1 MRHDRR
7 VATSRS
13 LRRAVTGV
21 VALQLALFVALG
33 IPDGALG
40 VAWPTMRGSL
50 GRPLGDF
57 GIVLGAQVVGYLAAS
72 PATAHLVRRIGTATA
87 MIGASALATLAAG
100 VWTFTH
106 SWVVVIVV
114 AVGLGLSRGTV
125 DAGLN
130 SYVALHGGV
139 RRLGLLHASY
149 GVGTSVGPLIVVA
162 SLAAGS
168 WRYAFGALAVL
179 DGLVTWWALRR
190 RDDWAADEVAPT
202 DHGTGGFE
210 LRPSALAVPVTLA
223 LFGALVGAEYTT
235 GAWSYTLLTDGRG
248 LTDTAAGLW
257 VAAYWFGL
265 TAGRF
270 ALGLRGDRVGRL
282 ALLHTAWVV
291 SLAAVLFLWW
301 DPGGAGPLALP
312 VAGAGFSVLFPL
324 LVALV
329 PDRMGGHRAARRHRM
344 VRRRRSGGRRRRAAL
359 AGVLAD
365 NIGPL
370 VLAPIFVVVTAVG
383 AGLHL
388 LLAFLAP
395 TPPHS
400 GSRRRWA
407 SVSGSASGPNGETS
421 VERAPHTL
429 HRTPITMASSAG
441 SLGPSKR

>member
-1 MRHDRR
+1 
-7 VATSRS
+7 
-13 LRRAVTGV
+13 LRRAATGV

-57 GIVLGAQVVGYLAAS
+57 GIVLAAQVAGYLVAGPS
-72 PATAHLVRRIGTATA
+72 TARLVRRIGTATA
-87 MIGASALATLAAG
+87 MIGASALATVAVG
-100 VWTFTH
+100 MWTFTH
-106 SWVVVIVV
+106 SWVVVIVA

-168 WRYAFGALAVL
+168 WRYAFGALAVI

-190 RDDWAADEVAPT
+190 RHAWAADEATPVGQTA
-202 DHGTGGFE
+202 GTFE
-210 LRPSALAVPVTLA
+210 PRPSPWAVPVTLA

-248 LTDTAAGLW
+248 VGDTAAGLW

-270 ALGLRGDRVGRL
+270 ALGLRGDRVSRL
-282 ALLHTAWVV
+282 ALLDAAWAV
-291 SLAAVLFLWW
+291 SLAAVMFLWW
-301 DPGGAGPLALP
+301 DPGGMGALALP
-312 VAGAGFSVLFPL
+312 IAGAGFSVLFPTL
-324 LVALV
+324 IALV
-329 PDRMGGHRAARRHRM
+329 PDRMGRHRSAH
-344 VRRRRSGGRRRRAAL
+344 VIGWSVAVGSAGGAAVAAL

-365 NIGPL
+365 NVGPL
-370 VLAPIFVVVTAVG
+370 VLAPTFVVVTAVG

-388 LLAFLAP
+388 LLAVLAP

-407 SVSGSASGPNGETS
+407 RVSGSALGPNGETS

-429 HRTPITMASSAG
+429 QRTPMTMASSAG
-441 SLGPSKR
+441 SLGPSNR